1 MLYGINISLFICV
14 PPHMVYEVKNKN
26 NFLMNSFVDFKNIYN
41 LKKNKS
47 INQFKYNWNKLDWRI
62 WF

>member
-41 LKKNKS
+41 LKKKKS
-47 INQFKYNWNKLDWRI
+47 INQFKYN
-62 WF
+62 